1 MIVTKFG
8 HWQRK
13 HAWFLRKRARA
24 KRAAKRKKALYN
36 EGLIDFQLCPLPP
49 WPLIWRKGDRC
60 FQAVDLA
67 ISVGHPVIFIGKNQP
82 IPAEVFTSLIN
93 CDCGLCGSQD

>member
-1 MIVTKFG
+1 MIMTKFG

-24 KRAAKRKKALYN
+24 KRAAKRKPALYN
-36 EGLIDFQLCPLPP
+36 EGLIDF
-49 WPLIWRKGDRC
+49 R